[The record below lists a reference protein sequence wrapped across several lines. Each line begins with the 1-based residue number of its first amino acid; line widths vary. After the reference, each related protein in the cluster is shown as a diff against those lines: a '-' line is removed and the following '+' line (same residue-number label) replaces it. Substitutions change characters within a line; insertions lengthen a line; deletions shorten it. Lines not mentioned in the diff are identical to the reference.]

1 MQEKDLTLTESWYDM
16 RKETIKVTVLFNIKH
31 FFSITRWI
39 MEFSVHVDNIQRKSR
54 LQNGMYNTMRSMFLK
69 MHLSIERCL
78 KRFFIKKMS
87 INLWEVGL
95 G

>member
-16 RKETIKVTVLFNIKH
+16 RKETIKVTVFFNIKH
-31 FFSITRWI
+31 FFSITHWI

>member
-16 RKETIKVTVLFNIKH
+16 RKETIKVTVFFNIKH
-31 FFSITRWI
+31 FFSITHWI

-54 LQNGMYNTMRSMFLK
+54 LQNGMYNTMWSMFSK

>member
-16 RKETIKVTVLFNIKH
+16 GKETIKVTVLFNIKH
-31 FFSITRWI
+31 FFSITHWI

-54 LQNGMYNTMRSMFLK
+54 LQNGVYNTIQSMFLK
-69 MHLSIERCL
+69 MHISIERCL
-78 KRFFIKKMS
+78 KGFFIKKMS
-87 INLWEVGL
+87 INLWEAGL